1 MATNS
6 IISSDLNGENQVH
19 VVDTGMHP
27 VEIVVEPMSR
37 TVIWSTL
44 EDGILSASMDGTN
57 KQALIQRG
65 VEWPS
70 GLAIDLPTQRL
81 FWADFRTGTIE
92 TALLTGKDRQVVK
105 RFQIDGKLQR
115 NILMLFY
122 IGHEE

>member
-115 NILMLFY
+115 NILFY
-122 IGHEE
+122 MGQDE